1 MVSDITEVKLVWIFD
16 RLIECLIEWCRRV
29 LKPNEFGENM
39 LENEGVQR
47 LYFIFV
53 HAATPLLDLLGVS
66 VGKGVERWDVFAVTD
81 DDRLSTSISHLK
93 CSHAFNAF
101 AVTHLAKITA
111 RLSGHDSVLI
121 LAFSFIDTVNIVF
134 SSASFKEY
142 ATYHKLLRTQ
152 MCVFDPH
159 FDSQWKVVIILIRR
173 SESSSRWLQKK
184 IRRPINNVGLNR
196 RRVFFFVCFFLY

>member
-1 MVSDITEVKLVWIFD
+1 MSLVKTCWKTKVFKGCILYSFMPQHPSWTFWALVLAKVS
-16 RLIECLIEWCRRV
+16 
-29 LKPNEFGENM
+29 
-39 LENEGVQR
+39 
-47 LYFIFV
+47 
-53 HAATPLLDLLGVS
+53 
-66 VGKGVERWDVFAVTD
+66 KGGTCSPWPMMT
-81 DDRLSTSISHLK
+81 LSTSISHLK

-196 RRVFFFVCFFLY
+196 RRVFFFYIKSCQASGTNQKLRLQQRCGIKH